1 MHTAE
6 RCKCHLPIHMLGQDE
21 SIYWQYLLSNK
32 VWYINGAC
40 GLRKKGNGP
49 GIMTSAFVSEQFGFG
64 MPLTPTQL
72 AKVNAWRK
80 SQMGP
85 EPSDAMKERYKPLTE
100 SPALRFLKYGKNQ
113 DGWWNYQTM
122 AQQCEGRYVVFMITS
137 FTQPPNQPS
146 NLNDRFDG
154 RTRSPVAQ
162 RPDCWYL
169 RLVYGAC
176 EISRRRLGC
185 SQVKV
190 RLHLK
195 TSTHMS

>member
-1 MHTAE
+1 MDALPINLRLSIPQGGRVSRKAKLFVRQECTVHTAE

-64 MPLTPTQL
+64 MPLTPAQL
-72 AKVNAWRK
+72 AKVNEWRK
-80 SQMGP
+80 AQMGP

-100 SPALRFLKYGKNQ
+100 SPGLRFLKYGKNQ

-122 AQQCEGRYVVFMITS
+122 AQQCEGRYVVS
-137 FTQPPNQPS
+137 YHNQ
-146 NLNDRFDG
+146 FH
-154 RTRSPVAQ
+154 T
-162 RPDCWYL
+162 
-169 RLVYGAC
+169 
-176 EISRRRLGC
+176 
-185 SQVKV
+185 
-190 RLHLK
+190 
-195 TSTHMS
+195 TT